1 MVKTLIL
8 IRHSKAENRES
19 SVNDFERSLTTEGL
33 ADSRKMADF
42 ILKTGIKPDFIVTS
56 SAARAYE
63 TASIF
68 ENILKTGAKNIL
80 ATRKLYYC
88 SAKTILDQIYGL
100 PETLGC
106 IMVVA
111 HNPGISELTRWLS
124 AGKSFFM
131 DNTQVSILKYN
142 MEHWFQID
150 DSRPSEFRTISLKDI
165 K

>member
-42 ILKTGIKPDFIVTS
+42 IIKTGIKPDFIVTS

-68 ENILKTGAKNIL
+68 ENVLKTGAKNIL

-111 HNPGISELTRWLS
+111 HNPGISELTRCLS
-124 AGKSFFM
+124 DGKSFFM

-142 MEHWFQID
+142 IEHWYQID
-150 DSRPSEFRTISLKDI
+150 DSRPSEFKIISLKDI